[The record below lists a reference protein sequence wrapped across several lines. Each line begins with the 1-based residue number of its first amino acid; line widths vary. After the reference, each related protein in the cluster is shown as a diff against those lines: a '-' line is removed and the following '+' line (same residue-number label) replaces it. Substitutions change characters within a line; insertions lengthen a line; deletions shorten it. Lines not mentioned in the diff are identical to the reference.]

1 MHLVEKL
8 RMVKLNGYDLPLS
21 ERLLISLHNLCAT
34 SSHMAIK
41 SDELARI
48 LQTDISEVN
57 QSLDRHV
64 SEGYV
69 AAFHDQE
76 GNRRFYLTNI
86 GIIRVCSI
94 FS

>member
-1 MHLVEKL
+1 M
-8 RMVKLNGYDLPLS
+8 RMMKLNGYDLPLS
-21 ERLLISLHNLCAT
+21 ERLLVSLHNLCAT
-34 SSHMAIK
+34 STQMAVK

-48 LQTDISEVN
+48 LQTDINEIN
-57 QSLDRHV
+57 QNLERHV

-69 AAFHDQE
+69 AAFQDQE
-76 GNRRFYLTNI
+76 GNRRFYLTNT

>member
-1 MHLVEKL
+1 MI
-8 RMVKLNGYDLPLS
+8 KLNDYNLPLS

-34 SSHMAIK
+34 SGEMAKK
-41 SDELARI
+41 SDELAQI
-48 LQTDISEVN
+48 LQASTDEVN

-69 AAFHDQE
+69 AAFCDNE
-76 GNRRFYLTNI
+76 GNRRFYLTST
-86 GIIRVCSI
+86 GIIRVCSL

>member
-1 MHLVEKL
+1 MIKL
-8 RMVKLNGYDLPLS
+8 SGYDLPLS

-34 SSHMAIK
+34 SNQMAVR

-48 LQTDISEVN
+48 LQVDVNEVN
-57 QSLDRHV
+57 QNLDRHV

-69 AAFHDQE
+69 LAYHDNE
-76 GNRRFYLTNI
+76 GNRRFYLTNT
-86 GIIRVCSI
+86 GIIRVCSL